1 MRGGNLVF
9 DFAEER
15 LKPTNLHQSDKG
27 VKIKIPFFLSS
38 EKCSD
43 IILIFHPKF
52 LNAFASL

>member
-1 MRGGNLVF
+1 MF
-9 DFAEER
+9 HFAEER

-52 LNAFASL
+52 